1 MKNRNMIRANERVG
15 FMIMVAALLLG
26 LPGIALA
33 GPQGEASPAPP
44 DLTQGGKPDN
54 KHRWTFGRHR
64 CAGLGVEPVRGGR
77 K

>member
-1 MKNRNMIRANERVG
+1 MQTKKRVG
-15 FMIMVAALLLG
+15 FIVMAAALLLG
-26 LPGIALA
+26 LSSMAVA

-54 KHRWTFGRHR
+54 KHRWTLGATG
-64 CAGLGVEPVRGGR
+64 AGLGVESICGGR